1 MISNNAITNNI
12 DINHRMMI
20 SKKTI
25 FRVSMIDDFTNEGLF
40 SMTLIQTV
48 FNSKDDKENKIAY
61 IDEVIEEISGDDYIF
76 LGSEAIYKC
85 NGATFSTESDYVTLI
100 NSENECRIKCK
111 TDTNL
116 IGKKFELSAM
126 VNGNVIKKVI
136 TIKGVF

>member
-1 MISNNAITNNI
+1 
-12 DINHRMMI
+12 
-20 SKKTI
+20 
-25 FRVSMIDDFTNEGLF
+25 MIDDFTNEGLF

-61 IDEVIEEISGDDYIF
+61 NDYFSDEVIEEISGDDYIF

-100 NSENECRIKCK
+100 SSENECRVKCK
-111 TDTNL
+111 TDINL

-126 VNGNVIKKVI
+126 VNENVIKKVI